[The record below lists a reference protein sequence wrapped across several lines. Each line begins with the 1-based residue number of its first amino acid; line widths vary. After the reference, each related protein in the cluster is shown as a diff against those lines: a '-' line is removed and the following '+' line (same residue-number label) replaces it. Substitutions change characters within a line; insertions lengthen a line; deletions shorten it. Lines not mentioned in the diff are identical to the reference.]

1 MKAEKGGL
9 ESGLEKAKE
18 EADEIVSRNNDAKT
32 NVSQLEG
39 RVRAL
44 RSQKDNNL
52 KTFGEAIPEVLQALA
67 REEKRFH
74 HRVVGPVGR
83 YVQLKEKKWSLAMNS
98 IIGNLLPNFLVQDFH
113 DANLLKDIFRKYN
126 W

>member
-1 MKAEKGGL
+1 
-9 ESGLEKAKE
+9 
-18 EADEIVSRNNDAKT
+18 
-32 NVSQLEG
+32 
-39 RVRAL
+39 
-44 RSQKDNNL
+44 
-52 KTFGEAIPEVLQALA
+52 
-67 REEKRFH
+67 
-74 HRVVGPVGR
+74 VGR